1 VTVYGVFSVSSV
13 ISCSKKTVSIH
24 QDQADRVPATRQA
37 CYGKGIPGKG
47 MPEPVTPCRIHSFA
61 PHSSANRTDT
71 VSGQESAGKAVSG
84 KRQALSGGKSQAH
97 KTVTP
102 ESPPELRS
110 PNSDLRTPISELRS
124 PNSDLRRT
132 VHRSLRCLRFK
143 KEGRRLDRRGRWEM
157 GDRRWGLVGALG
169 NHSRTRRHN
178 RLLWSCAPC
187 KIRKTMTASPSIRK
201 SSL

>member
-24 QDQADRVPATRQA
+24 QDKADRVPATPQA

-124 PNSDLRRT
+124 PNSDLRTPISAAPST
-132 VHRSLRCLRFK
+132 VLSVAS
-143 KEGRRLDRRGRWEM
+143 GSRRRGGGWTAGADGRWEI
-157 GDRRWGLVGALG
+157 GDGGSSARSGTIHAPDVTTVFCGLAHRARSGRR
-169 NHSRTRRHN
+169 
-178 RLLWSCAPC
+178 
-187 KIRKTMTASPSIRK
+187 
-201 SSL
+201 